1 MFEKSKE
8 YWNKYKK
15 YIIAILILIMG
26 VFLLNFLFVITD
38 WIAGKGF
45 NGCAM
50 IYSPVSN
57 EEWLSFIG
65 NGIVGLATLLLFWIA
80 KKSFENERNKVKY
93 ENEMKKIEKE
103 KEIVEEYLKVF
114 EINDI
119 YDIRSQ
125 TLTSSLYKTREND
138 EKIAIDTISKRGDMI
153 KKINFVQL
161 KLDLNTNFRIELR
174 GRFKVEKYEKEK
186 KEIYYELI
194 DLLNMY
200 RIVLD
205 NIFSEISNLIKV
217 EDLNERE
224 RKVISILKSE
234 NKINKEAKEKFLD
247 IFKKYKEEEFLKEN
261 LNSIKIEN
269 EVEYGNFS
277 LIFNAYLN
285 YVINKVKEYFINV
298 EKDIEEEFLKKNL

>member
-1 MFEKSKE
+1 
-8 YWNKYKK
+8 
-15 YIIAILILIMG
+15 
-26 VFLLNFLFVITD
+26 
-38 WIAGKGF
+38 
-45 NGCAM
+45 
-50 IYSPVSN
+50 
-57 EEWLSFIG
+57 
-65 NGIVGLATLLLFWIA
+65 
-80 KKSFENERNKVKY
+80 
-93 ENEMKKIEKE
+93 MKKIEKE

>member
-1 MFEKSKE
+1 
-8 YWNKYKK
+8 
-15 YIIAILILIMG
+15 
-26 VFLLNFLFVITD
+26 
-38 WIAGKGF
+38 
-45 NGCAM
+45 
-50 IYSPVSN
+50 
-57 EEWLSFIG
+57 
-65 NGIVGLATLLLFWIA
+65 
-80 KKSFENERNKVKY
+80 
-93 ENEMKKIEKE
+93 MKKIEKE

-138 EKIAIDTISKRGDMI
+138 EIIAIDAISKRGDMI

-200 RIVLD
+200 EIVLD
-205 NIFSEISNLIKV
+205 NISSEISDLIKV

-234 NKINKEAKEKFLD
+234 NKINKETKEKFLD

-298 EKDIEEEFLKKNL
+298 EKDIEEEFLNKNL